1 MVTAST
7 TSSIENFLGLPD
19 SRILASMLAW
29 TLGGRVWSWEM
40 GSWKID
46 LLEAGGEVFA
56 ECLII
61 QGEINED

>member
-1 MVTAST
+1 
-7 TSSIENFLGLPD
+7 
-19 SRILASMLAW
+19 MLAW

-56 ECLII
+56 ECMIV